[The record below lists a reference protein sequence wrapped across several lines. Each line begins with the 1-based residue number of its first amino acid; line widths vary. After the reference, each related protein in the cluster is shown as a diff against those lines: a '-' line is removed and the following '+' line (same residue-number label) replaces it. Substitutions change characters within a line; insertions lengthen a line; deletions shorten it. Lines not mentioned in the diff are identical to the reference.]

1 MKDKKRTQTQQNQ
14 INFLEDKMT
23 QLIGLLEQTIHFEKS
38 IL

>member
-1 MKDKKRTQTQQNQ
+1 MKDKTRTQTRMNQ
-14 INFLEDKMT
+14 INFLKDKMT